1 MPTLNLLESMKIVQ
15 KHGIKF
21 VETIPAK
28 TEKQAIAACK
38 KIGFPV
44 AMKLVSS
51 KISHKTDAGGVI
63 LNINSDKEAVNALT
77 KLKKL
82 SGFRFAAVQK
92 MVKGIEIIIGGK
104 TDENFGPTILFGLGG
119 IFVETFKDYSVR
131 VCPITPLDAKEMVQE
146 IKAHQI
152 LIGLRGKKGANIP
165 LIEKEILKVSKMLLS
180 EKKIKELD
188 LNPLIATPHDVVAVD
203 TRIVT

>member
-1 MPTLNLLESMKIVQ
+1 
-15 KHGIKF
+15 
-21 VETIPAK
+21 
-28 TEKQAIAACK
+28 
-38 KIGFPV
+38 
-44 AMKLVSS
+44 
-51 KISHKTDAGGVI
+51 
-63 LNINSDKEAVNALT
+63 
-77 KLKKL
+77 
-82 SGFRFAAVQK
+82 
-92 MVKGIEIIIGGK
+92 IIGGK